1 MSSSY
6 RDELNRWLEQL
17 DVKAD
22 RVLDIGG
29 SQKSL
34 KPRVKS
40 WEVGQLRIADLPNP
54 HENSP
59 KPDIELDLNADILD
73 HKIFIDDYEGYDL
86 IFCLEVFEYVW
97 SPRDAMQTISDL
109 LKNGGHAWVTF
120 PSIYPVHEP
129 VKDDALRYMPGGI
142 EKLAQATGLV
152 VDRMI
157 PRRPES
163 RLFESFV
170 SAERMRAAKGV
181 DHHFTGFIVR
191 FKKP

>member
-59 KPDIELDLNADILD
+59 KPDIELAPKQEVTAAPVEPKLFIIQEQALNELVKAIQQLPYVTAAPIIQFMSNSFQLV
-73 HKIFIDDYEGYDL
+73 KPENIKREG
-86 IFCLEVFEYVW
+86 
-97 SPRDAMQTISDL
+97 
-109 LKNGGHAWVTF
+109 
-120 PSIYPVHEP
+120 
-129 VKDDALRYMPGGI
+129 
-142 EKLAQATGLV
+142 
-152 VDRMI
+152 
-157 PRRPES
+157 
-163 RLFESFV
+163 
-170 SAERMRAAKGV
+170 
-181 DHHFTGFIVR
+181 
-191 FKKP
+191 